1 MGINLDSAE
10 LDMARQLA
18 AHQGMTLDGA
28 VSAAL
33 RRDIERQ
40 GLAAK
45 PELTPE
51 EREQRSREFHA
62 MVRDIQNK
70 IAAVPLLDPRP
81 YREILYDED
90 GLPI

>member
-18 AHQGMTLDGA
+18 LHQGTTLDGA
-28 VSAAL
+28 VGAAL
-33 RRDIERQ
+33 RRDMERQ
-40 GLAAK
+40 GLK
-45 PELTPE
+45 ERREPTPE
-51 EREQRSREFHA
+51 ERERQSQQTRA
-62 MVRDIQNK
+62 VIRDIQERVAK
-70 IAAVPLLDPRP
+70 LPILDPRP

>member
-18 AHQGMTLDGA
+18 LHQGMTLDGA
-28 VSAAL
+28 VGAAL
-33 RRDIERQ
+33 RRDLERQ
-40 GLAAK
+40 GLASK
-45 PELTPE
+45 PELTTE
-51 EREQRSREFHA
+51 ERQQRSQEFHA
-62 MVRDIQNK
+62 MVSEIQER
-70 IAAVPLLDPRP
+70 IAALPVLDPRP